1 MVLESLLKP
10 KKLVDHPLRIFFVGF
25 VYSLAAVFLSFWI
38 FESYVSIVM
47 ITLVTIAVMPFFH
60 KLILKEEQKD
70 LKLKTEW
77 RLLQEHGKTIG
88 ALMWLFLGF
97 LAAFLIL
104 AVFLPSGYFEN
115 VFSSQIDTILTVKRG
130 ATGSFFNDFN
140 SVSSVFFNNLQVL
153 FFCVLFS
160 LFYGAG
166 AIMIL
171 VWNASVMATA
181 VGSFIRDQLVSAN
194 GLFAYIN
201 MTSTGLLKYL
211 FHGIPEIVAYFIGA
225 LAGGILAFAWVNHDL
240 KGKKFKMIFKDS
252 LNLVL
257 IAVVILFAAA
267 LAEIFV
273 TPLLV

>member
-1 MVLESLLKP
+1 MVLESLLRP
-10 KKLVDHPLRIFFVGF
+10 KKLVGHPLRVFFIGF
-25 VYSLAAVFLSFWI
+25 VYSLVAVFLSFWI
-38 FESYVSIVM
+38 FEGYVSIIM

-70 LKLKTEW
+70 LKVKTEW
-77 RLLQEHGKTIG
+77 KLLREHGKTIG

-97 LAAFLIL
+97 LAAFLLL
-104 AVFLPSGYFEN
+104 AVFLPAGYFES
-115 VFSSQIDTILTVKRG
+115 VFSSQIDTILTVKSG
-130 ATGSFFNDFN
+130 ATGSFFHDFN

-153 FFCVLFS
+153 FFCVIFS

-181 VGSFIRDQLVSAN
+181 VGSFIRDQLVHAN

-211 FHGIPEIVAYFIGA
+211 FHGIPEIAAYFIGA
-225 LAGGILAFAWVNHDL
+225 LAGGMLAFAWVNHDL
-240 KGKKFKMIFKDS
+240 KGRKFKMIFRDS

-257 IAVVILFAAA
+257 IAIVILFAAA
-267 LAEIFV
+267 LAEIFL